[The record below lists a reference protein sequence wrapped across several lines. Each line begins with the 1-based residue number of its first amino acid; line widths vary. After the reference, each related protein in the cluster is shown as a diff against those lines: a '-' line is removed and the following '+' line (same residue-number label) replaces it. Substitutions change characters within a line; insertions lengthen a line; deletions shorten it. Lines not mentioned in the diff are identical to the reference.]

1 MEDFAGLKGYQPG
14 DLFQHLSW
22 KSLSRGQGL
31 QTKVFEGQQG
41 ESVYFDLDA
50 LPGRDL
56 EWKVSRLSHMILQA
70 EALHFAYGLRLGNLV
85 IEPGLGGP
93 HKARC
98 LRRLALLGQEE
109 T

>member
-1 MEDFAGLKGYQPG
+1 
-14 DLFQHLSW
+14 
-22 KSLSRGQGL
+22 
-31 QTKVFEGQQG
+31 
-41 ESVYFDLDA
+41 
-50 LPGRDL
+50 
-56 EWKVSRLSHMILQA
+56 MILQA